1 MLKDK
6 HEKIA
11 QLIASN
17 PDISPEEILAQ
28 VDIQH
33 IAYLKKLIKRADI
46 VGRVI
51 EIQRAATKLDII
63 TLEQRLVLLS
73 DMANDTNET
82 TANRIKAIESLT
94 KLTTKNAQVDDEGIP
109 KDIIQPVI
117 VQIPDNNR

>member
-73 DMANDTNET
+73 DMANDKNET